1 VVKGYTGGDSGASA
15 ASFREGLAGPENVEY
30 FLPLMKTIK
39 PYLAGLA
46 VVFIWSGWI
55 AISRYGV
62 HSQLQPADITLLRY
76 WTALL
81 VVSPLMLR
89 YNWRQFRVHQY
100 LVVGLGVGFPY
111 TMLSFYGLKV
121 LRAAHAG
128 VLVNGMLPV
137 LGAVAAWLLFRQRIA
152 LHRYA
157 AIGLIF
163 LANCIMTGGSVFSF
177 GQSTGI
183 LLLLTAAVCYTL
195 HMTGIRL
202 WRMGWQ
208 DVVVIVPVVNVV
220 LFTPLWF
227 ILPSN
232 MPSASLQDIV
242 VQAIYQGFI
251 VNVIA
256 LMCVAYAI
264 RHLGTI
270 TVALFMSFVPVTTA
284 LLAWWVLG
292 EVLGSWELA
301 GIIGCSAGLLLYA
314 WEPRQGPRVGSS
326 ANI

>member
-1 VVKGYTGGDSGASA
+1 MTQKNSG
-15 ASFREGLAGPENVEY
+15 RIDLRWKI
-30 FLPLMKTIK
+30 LPVNQFQVNAPAMNTMKPVI
-39 PYLAGLA
+39 AGLA

-55 AISRYGV
+55 TLSRLGV
-62 HSQLQPADITLLRY
+62 HTQLQPSDITLLRY

-81 VVSPLMLR
+81 VVAPMVVR
-89 YNWRQFRVHQY
+89 YPWRQFALVQY
-100 LVVGLGVGFPY
+100 LVIGLGVGFPY

-121 LRAAHAG
+121 IPAAHAG

-152 LHRYA
+152 PHRYA

-163 LANCIMTGGSVFSF
+163 FSNLIMSGDYSLSLD
-177 GQSTGI
+177 QLTGI
-183 LLLLTAAVCYTL
+183 LLLLTAAVCYTF

-202 WRMGWQ
+202 WKMSWQ
-208 DVVVIVPVVNVV
+208 DVIVIVPVVNV
-220 LFTPLWF
+220 LIFTPLWF
-227 ILPSN
+227 FFPSGLK
-232 MPSASLQDIV
+232 MSTYHDMA
-242 VQAIYQGFI
+242 VQAVYQGVI

-284 LLAWWVLG
+284 MLAWVVLG
-292 EVLGSWELA
+292 ERLPPWEIA
-301 GIIGCSAGLLLYA
+301 GIIGCSLGLLWYA
-314 WEPRQGPRVGSS
+314 REPKDKRLL
-326 ANI
+326 

>member
-1 VVKGYTGGDSGASA
+1 MYC
-15 ASFREGLAGPENVEY
+15 
-30 FLPLMKTIK
+30 LPLMKTIK

-55 AISRYGV
+55 TLSRYGV
-62 HSQLQPADITLLRY
+62 HSQLQPSDITLLRY

-81 VVSPLMLR
+81 VVAPFILR
-89 YNWRQFRVHQY
+89 YPWKQYRLYQY
-100 LVVGLGVGFPY
+100 LVLGLGVGFPY

-137 LGAVAAWLLFRQRIA
+137 LGAIAAWLLFRQRIA
-152 LHRYA
+152 MHRCA

-163 LANCIMTGGSVFSF
+163 LANFVMTGDATFSLD
-177 GQSTGI
+177 QSTGI
-183 LLLLTAAVCYTL
+183 VLLLTAAVCYTL

-202 WRMGWQ
+202 WHMNWK
-208 DVVVIVPVVNVV
+208 DVVVVVPVVNVV
-220 LFTPLWF
+220 LFTPLWY
-227 ILPSN
+227 ILPS
-232 MPSASLQDIV
+232 SLDLASLKDIV
-242 VQAIYQGFI
+242 VQAIYQGII

-256 LMCVAYAI
+256 LICVAYAI

-284 LLAWWVLG
+284 LLAWMLLG
-292 EVLGSWELA
+292 EALKGWEIA
-301 GIIGCSAGLLLYA
+301 GIVGCSAGLLLYSR
-314 WEPRQGPRVGSS
+314 EPKSHRLAGGALPATVRKDERE
-326 ANI
+326 

>member
-1 VVKGYTGGDSGASA
+1 
-15 ASFREGLAGPENVEY
+15 
-30 FLPLMKTIK
+30 MKTIQ

-55 AISRYGV
+55 TISRYGV

-81 VVSPLMLR
+81 TVSPLIFR
-89 YNWRQFRVHQY
+89 YNWRQFRFHQY

-137 LGAVAAWLLFRQRIA
+137 LGAIAAWLLFRQRIA
-152 LHRYA
+152 PHRYL

-163 LANCIMTGGSVFSF
+163 LANFVMTGDAVLAV
-177 GQSTGI
+177 GQPVGI
-183 LLLLTAAVCYTL
+183 VLLLTAAVCYTG

-202 WRMGWQ
+202 WNMAWQ
-208 DVVVIVPVVNVV
+208 DVVVIVPTVNVL
-220 LFTPLWF
+220 LFTPLWLLF
-227 ILPSN
+227 PSN
-232 MPSASLQDIV
+232 LTGASLHDIA
-242 VQAIYQGFI
+242 VQSIYQGII

-256 LMCVAYAI
+256 LVCVAYAI

-270 TVALFMSFVPVTTA
+270 TVSLFMSFVPVTTA
-284 LLAWWVLG
+284 LLAWGVLG
-292 EVLGSWELA
+292 EALGGWEIA
-301 GIIGCSAGLLLYA
+301 GILGCSAGLLLYG
-314 WEPRQGPRVGSS
+314 WER
-326 ANI
+326 

>member
-1 VVKGYTGGDSGASA
+1 
-15 ASFREGLAGPENVEY
+15 
-30 FLPLMKTIK
+30 MKTLK
-39 PYLAGLA
+39 PYIAGLT

-55 AISRYGV
+55 TISRYGV
-62 HSQLQPADITLLRY
+62 HSHLQPADITLLRY

-81 VVSPLMLR
+81 VVSPLVLR
-89 YNWRQFRVHQY
+89 YNWRQFRLHQY
-100 LVVGLGVGFPY
+100 LVIGLGVGFPY

-137 LGAVAAWLLFRQRIA
+137 LGAIVAWLLFRQRIT

-157 AIGLIF
+157 AIALIF
-163 LANCIMTGGSVFSF
+163 MANCIMTGGSVFSI
-177 GQSTGI
+177 GHSVGI
-183 LLLLTAAVCYTL
+183 VLLLTAAVCYTL

-202 WRMGWQ
+202 WRVGWQ
-208 DVVVIVPVVNVV
+208 DVVVIVPLVNVV

-227 ILPSN
+227 LLPTNLSG
-232 MPSASLQDIV
+232 AFLQDIA
-242 VQAIYQGFI
+242 VQSIYQGVI

-256 LMCVAYAI
+256 LICVAYAI

-284 LLAWWVLG
+284 LLAWGVLG
-292 EVLGSWELA
+292 EALGSWELA

-314 WEPRQGPRVGSS
+314 WQPRRNEAVPVAGF
-326 ANI
+326 

>member
-1 VVKGYTGGDSGASA
+1 
-15 ASFREGLAGPENVEY
+15 
-30 FLPLMKTIK
+30 MKTLK

-46 VVFIWSGWI
+46 VVLIWSGWI
-55 AISRYGV
+55 TISRHGV

-81 VVSPLMLR
+81 AVSPLICR
-89 YNWRQFRVHQY
+89 YNWHTFRLHQY

-137 LGAVAAWLLFRQRIA
+137 LGALAAWLLFRQRIA
-152 LHRYA
+152 AHRYG
-157 AIGLIF
+157 AIALVF
-163 LANCIMTGGSVFSF
+163 LANFIMTGDTVLAV
-177 GQSTGI
+177 GQPVGI
-183 LLLLTAAVCYTL
+183 VLLLTAAVCYTG

-202 WRMGWQ
+202 WRMTWQ
-208 DVVVIVPVVNVV
+208 DVVVIVPTVNVL
-220 LFTPLWF
+220 LFTPLWLV
-227 ILPSN
+227 LPSN
-232 MPSASLQDIV
+232 LTGASLHDIA
-242 VQAIYQGFI
+242 VQAIYQGII

-256 LMCVAYAI
+256 LVCVAYAI

-270 TVALFMSFVPVTTA
+270 TVSLFMSFVPVTTA
-284 LLAWWVLG
+284 LLAWGVLG
-292 EVLGSWELA
+292 EALGGWEIA

-314 WEPRQGPRVGSS
+314 WERR
-326 ANI
+326 